1 MSQVSPTLPAPRFA
15 ETARRSPEWA
25 PAGSPEWAPVDG
37 PEIGA
42 CGLPLQPLDPETL
55 AAWEAEVDDLPMEGE
70 DDADLAPAPFVAE
83 PYGGN
88 PLIASPLVGGAVQ
101 AELSGFEDDDDI
113 AGGEGLPPD
122 DEEDE
127 FDDFD
132 DIDEDDFDDD
142 FDDDFEEELDD
153 DYEIEIEDEI
163 SAEFGLS
170 GVEVDI
176 DEIEDIDAID
186 DDVDADI
193 DLDPGLDLDDKE

>member
-1 MSQVSPTLPAPRFA
+1 MSHVSLTLPAPTLP
-15 ETARRSPEWA
+15 ETNPSASEWEPMASPE
-25 PAGSPEWAPVDG
+25 VG
-37 PEIGA
+37 P
-42 CGLPLQPLDPETL
+42 CGLPLDPLDSETIQ
-55 AAWEAEVDDLPMEGE
+55 AWEAEV
-70 DDADLAPAPFVAE
+70 AE
-83 PYGGN
+83 PLSDNSPSCDPLFIGEPLTQKVAVADFVS
-88 PLIASPLVGGAVQ
+88 PLIGGAGQ
-101 AELSGFEDDDDI
+101 AELSGFEDDDDVG
-113 AGGEGLPPD
+113 GGEGLPPD

-176 DEIEDIDAID
+176 DEIEDIDALD
-186 DDVDADI
+186 ADVDADI
-193 DLDPGLDLDDKE
+193 ELDPGLDLDDKE

>member
-1 MSQVSPTLPAPRFA
+1 
-15 ETARRSPEWA
+15 
-25 PAGSPEWAPVDG
+25 VDG

-55 AAWEAEVDDLPMEGE
+55 AAWEAEG
-70 DDADLAPAPFVAE
+70 
-83 PYGGN
+83 
-88 PLIASPLVGGAVQ
+88 PLVGGAVQ

-186 DDVDADI
+186 DDADI
-193 DLDPGLDLDDKE
+193 ELDPGLDLDDKE